1 MKIQFK
7 QNGGGIPPFNYY
19 TPITYQGKS
28 SQVTTGDIK
37 DNKDETSTKDIL
49 ELIKGLKGLPSDID
63 YFTNRIRQ
71 FFANPFTKDN
81 PSSLVSMYASIVRDA
96 NRFQFSQTQFQNSK
110 TEISNKGG
118 LDEIAIDPY
127 GRVLAKDENGE
138 IKYLSPTEYYNNRD
152 KYVKVTNDDLLTQRA
167 YNSPLDDNILTIV
180 NSGTG
185 MKTVTD
191 RINSMINSLGTT
203 EYKESNLTNGE
214 KAGFRLLT
222 TLAASAGIKAAN
234 IESLYKSELITKDQQ
249 NQIEAALHYVFTNLT
264 DSEKALILSKT
275 GDANEA
281 KKYIYSL
288 YAAKS
293 SPLISIENTPYEL
306 KNGEDGVGKV
316 KSNPLLQMLNGEGA
330 VQAPFT
336 MVTKDGTAGFNVTA
350 SYLPTINN
358 IKSDCS
364 IEELLSNSNLQ
375 GMMYMYGRRHI
386 TFGDQELSPDDL
398 QHVMYSNQ
406 GVSIVYLPSI
416 ITSDGA
422 RQVNFGVL
430 DEYKQ
435 ACKDLTAK
443 TGLSSPNLIENEQ
456 QLKDW
461 TDILR
466 SHGLDEYIGLDG
478 KADSNLFSLFAVVD
492 AYATDKIN
500 LDDKSNFIE
509 EIDKPDQKIQDM
521 LIKGLSTNYS
531 SNQKNK
537 NEYNYKV
544 DVKDHIQPFEF
555 RYDKVYKANV
565 FIPITNDPNAA
576 IRAYGDQITQD
587 QVSEY
592 EKLTEMWNKRNNQNT
607 NSSDVL

>member
-19 TPITYQGKS
+19 TPITYQGRKS
-28 SQVTTGDIK
+28 EVTTGDTSSKGSKDDLQIK
-37 DNKDETSTKDIL
+37 DVLDL
-49 ELIKGLKGLPSDID
+49 MKGLKGLPSDVN
-63 YFTNRIRQ
+63 YFTQRVQN
-71 FFANPFTKDN
+71 FFANPFSADN
-81 PSSLVSMYASIVRDA
+81 PSALVSLYTSIVRDA
-96 NRFQFSQTQFQNSK
+96 NKFQFSQTQFEKSK
-110 TEISNKGG
+110 SEISNRGG

-127 GRVLAKDENGE
+127 GRVLARTEEGE

-152 KYVKVTNDDLLTQRA
+152 KYIKVTNDDLLTRRA
-167 YNSPLDDNILTIV
+167 YDAPMDDSILTVI

-185 MKTVTD
+185 MKAVTD
-191 RINSMINSLGTT
+191 RINSMISTLGTT

-214 KAGFRLLT
+214 KAGFKLLAN
-222 TLAASAGIKAAN
+222 LAASAGIKASD
-234 IESLYKSELITKDQQ
+234 IESLFKSDLITKDQQ
-249 NQIEAALHYVFTNLT
+249 NQIEAALHYVFINLT

-293 SPLISIENTPYEL
+293 SPLITIDNTPYES
-306 KNGEDGVGKV
+306 KDGVGKV

-350 SYLPTINN
+350 SYLPSINN

-364 IEELLSNSNLQ
+364 VEELLNNSNLQ

-386 TFGDQELSPDDL
+386 TFGDQEISPDDL
-398 QHVMYSNQ
+398 QHIMYSNQ

-435 ACKDLTAK
+435 ACKDLTSQ
-443 TGLSSPNLIENEQ
+443 TGLTSPNLIENEQ

-466 SHGLDEYIGLDG
+466 KHGLDEYIGYDG
-478 KADSNLFSLFAVVD
+478 KVNTDLFSLFAVVD
-492 AYATDKIN
+492 AYATDKVE

-509 EIDKPDQKIQDM
+509 EIENPDQKIQDM

-544 DVKDHIQPFEF
+544 DVKDHTQPFEG

-565 FIPITNDPNAA
+565 FIPISNDPNAA

-592 EKLTEMWNKRNNQNT
+592 EKLTDIWNKRNNQNT